1 MNKKTYLIEKAEKG
15 LTIQQYLKQIAGF
28 SNAQIRSMKFTENG
42 ICLGGQ
48 RARVTTRLSEGDVLE
63 VLLETK
69 NSSSAHLLSF
79 EQMPDILYED
89 ADVIAVN
96 KPAGMAVHPSHGHYQ
111 DTLANQLAYYF
122 RKNTQQVEIHSI
134 GRLDLETSGIV
145 LFAKHRA
152 AAARLSRQREDG
164 RLQKTYLAICSGIF
178 AEKNGTLNGA
188 IAPLPGSLMKMC
200 VSKDGKPAITHYQ
213 VQKQYMERHWCSLP
227 WNRNEHTRFAY
238 IWQMQASADW
248 RSAVFCG
255 YRSKSRCGCREL
267 LYRHQT
273 GSTSCI
279 QDLFLSAI

>member
-48 RARVTTRLSEGDVLE
+48 RTRVTTGLSEGDVLE

-122 RKNTQQVEIHSI
+122 RKNTQQVEI
-134 GRLDLETSGIV
+134 
-145 LFAKHRA
+145 
-152 AAARLSRQREDG
+152 
-164 RLQKTYLAICSGIF
+164 
-178 AEKNGTLNGA
+178 
-188 IAPLPGSLMKMC
+188 PG
-200 VSKDGKPAITHYQ
+200 H
-213 VQKQYMERHWCSLP
+213 
-227 WNRNEHTRFAY
+227 
-238 IWQMQASADW
+238 
-248 RSAVFCG
+248 
-255 YRSKSRCGCREL
+255 
-267 LYRHQT
+267 
-273 GSTSCI
+273 
-279 QDLFLSAI
+279 

>member
-48 RARVTTRLSEGDVLE
+48 RARVATRLSEGDVLE

-134 GRLDLETSGIV
+134 GRLDLETSLQNTV
-145 LFAKHRA
+145 
-152 AAARLSRQREDG
+152 RQRQDSPDKE
-164 RLQKTYLAICSGIF
+164 KTAGCRKHI
-178 AEKNGTLNGA
+178 
-188 IAPLPGSLMKMC
+188 
-200 VSKDGKPAITHYQ
+200 
-213 VQKQYMERHWCSLP
+213 
-227 WNRNEHTRFAY
+227 
-238 IWQMQASADW
+238 W
-248 RSAVFCG
+248 RSAAA
-255 YRSKSRCGCREL
+255 YLQKRTE
-267 LYRHQT
+267 H
-273 GSTSCI
+273 
-279 QDLFLSAI
+279 